1 MKRRIGIFALL
12 LACLGM
18 LAACQSFQP
27 DRLSMADI
35 AVVDAAGK
43 TVISYGMPRETVE
56 KTLGQ
61 GSEDEDMKWV
71 IYEQSLLSVWYRDG
85 KVVGFICSN
94 PEYASPR
101 GLQVGMP
108 ARQVREQYGNE
119 TLNRV
124 TGSVAGGK
132 SYVYAYDTGRKK
144 PLDVT
149 EKPLPSEEMK
159 KQVWFTALLDE
170 ENSVVNFSVVDGL
183 MGNYLQ

>member
-1 MKRRIGIFALL
+1 MKRRIGIVILL
-12 LACLGM
+12 LVCLGL
-18 LAACQSFQP
+18 LAACQSFKP
-27 DRLSMADI
+27 DELSMADI
-35 AVVDAAGK
+35 AVVDSAGK
-43 TVISYGMPRETVE
+43 TVVSSGMPRETVE
-56 KTLGQ
+56 KTLGP

-71 IYEQSLLSVWYRDG
+71 IYEAARLSVWYRDG
-85 KVVGFICSN
+85 QAVGFICSN

-108 ARQVREQYGNE
+108 AKAVREQYGSK

-132 SYVYAYDTGRKK
+132 SFVYGYDIRRKK
-144 PLDVT
+144 PLDIE
-149 EKPLPSEEMK
+149 EKPLPSEEIK

-170 ENSVVNFSVVDGL
+170 ESSVVNFSAVDGL

>member
-1 MKRRIGIFALL
+1 MKRRIGILTLL
-12 LACLGM
+12 LASLGL
-18 LAACQSFQP
+18 LAACQSFKP
-27 DRLSMADI
+27 DELSMADI
-35 AVVDAAGK
+35 AVVDGGGK
-43 TVISYGMPRETVE
+43 TIVSYGMPRETVE
-56 KTLGQ
+56 KTLGP

-71 IYEQSLLSVWYRDG
+71 IYEDALLSVWYRDG
-85 KVVGFICSN
+85 KAVGFICSN

-108 ARQVREQYGNE
+108 ARNVRDQYGNK

-132 SYVYAYDTGRKK
+132 SFIYAYDTRRKK
-144 PLDVT
+144 PLDVD

-170 ENSVVNFSVVDGL
+170 DNSVVNFSVVDGL